1 MDIYIISMEIEKRGK
16 EDREKAWMQNKEKKK
31 KEKRDLCLLLEKRM
45 ENCQA
50 YTSFSFSRTRLS
62 FTRVKFHFRIV
73 A

>member
-1 MDIYIISMEIEKRGK
+1 MEIEKRGK
-16 EDREKAWMQNKEKKK
+16 GDREKRECRIKKKK
-31 KEKRDLCLLLEKRM
+31 KEKRDLYLLLEKRM